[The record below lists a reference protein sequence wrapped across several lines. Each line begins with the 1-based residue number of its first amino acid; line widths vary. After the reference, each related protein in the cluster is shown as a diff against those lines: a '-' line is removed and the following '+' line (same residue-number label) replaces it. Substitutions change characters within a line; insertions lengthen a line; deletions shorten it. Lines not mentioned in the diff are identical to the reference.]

1 MDWSIGG
8 IRIYVTDGNE
18 EVGQIVAKLQPLS
31 GGTIFQTFGYETPV
45 RKLSCYV
52 VGDTNKEN
60 LMNLTTSGTVFE
72 LLSPEGSLGDF
83 IVEKVNMPRVAC
95 VKQTLDLTGSLTCYS
110 PLYRGDITLLE
121 D

>member
-1 MDWSIGG
+1 MNWSIGG
-8 IRIYVTDGNE
+8 VRIFVTDGNE

-31 GGTIFQTFGYETPV
+31 GGTIYQIFGYETAV

-52 VGDTNKEN
+52 VGDTNKDA
-60 LMNLTTSGTVFE
+60 LLNLTMSGTTFE

-83 IVEKVNMPRVAC
+83 IVEKVNLPRVN
-95 VKQTLDLTGSLTCYS
+95 VVYQSLDLTGALTCES

>member
-1 MDWSIGG
+1 MDWSISG
-8 IRIYVTDGNE
+8 IRIFVTDGNE

-31 GGTIFQTFGYETPV
+31 GGTIHQIFGYETAV

-52 VGDTNKEN
+52 VGDTNKN
-60 LMNLTTSGTVFE
+60 ALLALTESGTTHT
-72 LLSPEGSLGDF
+72 LNSPEGALGSF
-83 IVEKVNMPRVAC
+83 IVEKVNLPRVS
-95 VKQTLDLTGSLTCYS
+95 VVYQSLDLTGALTCES